1 MIIYV
6 LDVGFVLRYV
16 LLMLLRKLVIRMNK
30 ITNITIVGV
39 GGQGVLLASEIISLA
54 ALKDGYDVK
63 KSEVHGMAQRGG
75 SVVTNVRFGDKIYS
89 PIIADGEADIL
100 LAFEKLEALRWLSY
114 LKEDGKVISSTQR
127 IDPIPV
133 GLGKEEYPEDIIEK
147 INDKGFKVKSVK
159 ALELAREAG
168 SQKIINTVLIGA
180 LSDMLDIE
188 RGYFQQSL

>member
-1 MIIYV
+1 
-6 LDVGFVLRYV
+6 
-16 LLMLLRKLVIRMNK
+16 MNK

-188 RGYFQQSL
+188 RGYFQQSLEELVPAGTEKINKKAFKLGKNS